1 MKSAAMPIA
10 FFEGGELA
18 RFLYDSLKSLII
30 NMKTTQAIGVDMPAF
45 SSRRGGDRTRRDFR
59 CWHKCEVPTA
69 SELGGEAENICSH
82 RVFRILALLRH
93 TNFRHA
99 RSVLR
104 RAPEGICSD

>member
-1 MKSAAMPIA
+1 MPIA

-82 RVFRILALLRH
+82 RVFRILALLRY
-93 TNFRHA
+93 TNFAMRGPFSGMPRKA
-99 RSVLR
+99 FAQTESF
-104 RAPEGICSD
+104 